1 MNILNASLFGSRV
14 QRKLGVGFH
23 NVGSGVL
30 RASDTATIEY
40 VEVQYGQR
48 CGHIPLDAQRVSVL
62 VEAHTADIETHL
74 DYLSLLFGKEIKAIT
89 SDELRREHQ
98 SLSRQEVLIVPYIN
112 VPEAEKRIEGELGAE
127 SWGMAGNMVS
137 LLKNK
142 ADFCGLIYDLNLD
155 GFQSSDYCI
164 SYGDD
169 FPKKTLIFRGLFD
182 GILQK

>member
-48 CGHIPLDAQRVSVL
+48 CGHIPLDAQRVIVL
-62 VEAHTADIETHL
+62 VEAPTADIVTQL

-89 SDELRREHQ
+89 PPQLRRDSQ
-98 SLSRQEVLIVPYIN
+98 TLPSQQLLLIPY
-112 VPEAEKRIEGELGAE
+112 
-127 SWGMAGNMVS
+127 S
-137 LLKNK
+137 
-142 ADFCGLIYDLNLD
+142 
-155 GFQSSDYCI
+155 
-164 SYGDD
+164 
-169 FPKKTLIFRGLFD
+169 
-182 GILQK
+182 